1 MKRNRKVIRLTES
14 DLTKIVKR
22 IIKEYEDY
30 TPNYDIQSKD
40 CSGSRRAS
48 NVYLDGETIVI
59 RYCRGN
65 ESEIENLKQKGLEL
79 LNWEYRS
86 PRYVHPDYYEDD
98 DYGDDDYLYV

>member
-65 ESEIENLKQKGLEL
+65 EAEIPYLKQKGLAEL
-79 LNWEYRS
+79 TSMAL
-86 PRYVHPDYYEDD
+86 PRYVHPDYYD
-98 DYGDDDYLYV
+98 DYDDYTDF

>member
-1 MKRNRKVIRLTES
+1 MRVRKNGKVIRLTES

-30 TPNYDIQSKD
+30 TPHYDIQSKD

-65 ESEIENLKQKGLEL
+65 ESEIPYLKEKGQLL
-79 LNWEYRS
+79 LNREYGL
-86 PRYVHPDYYEDD
+86 PHPDYYDDYEDD
-98 DYGDDDYLYV
+98 DFTYF